1 MIVIAYYTL
10 GTEYEQEANR
20 LRASLDRCKMKYQI
34 EGVPN
39 LGSWQENT
47 RYKATFI
54 KEKILEHL
62 DGETLLYLDVDAVV
76 KEYPHELE
84 NIKENIAV
92 RFEDFKWQKGTCLSG
107 TILIK
112 PTHDMVRLCRDWEM
126 KNVLT
131 KDEKNNLEQDNLGQL
146 INEYCFHYPSHFS
159 FKNLPVEYCFIF
171 DIHKRMYKDK
181 QPIIEHLQASRRLK
195 YKV

>member
-1 MIVIAYYTL
+1 MKVIAYYTL
-10 GTEYEQEANR
+10 GTGYEQEAKR
-20 LRASLDRCKMKYQI
+20 LKASLDKVGLKYQI

-39 LGSWQENT
+39 LGSWQANT

-54 KEKILEHL
+54 KEKIEEHL
-62 DGETLLYLDVDAVV
+62 DGESLLYLDVDAVV

-84 NIKENIAV
+84 NIKEQIAV

-112 PTHDMVRLCRDWEM
+112 PTLDMIRLCKDWEL
-126 KNVLT
+126 KNVMT
-131 KDEKNNLEQDNLGQL
+131 AHDKKNLEQDNLGQL
-146 INEYCFHYPSHFS
+146 INEYCFRYPEHFK

-171 DIHKRMYKDK
+171 DIHKRMYRDK

-195 YKV
+195 FKV